1 MKIRFSYIMLILS
14 LSVAGCAA
22 YFSVWGLSQLF
33 AGASTA
39 VIIMASILEVGKVVT
54 TTALHRYWHK
64 LATGLKIYLTISVG
78 VLMLITSAGI
88 YGFLSNAYQ
97 KTSNKLEIHEGE
109 LGILDGKKAI
119 FEKGVADNQK
129 IIDAKAKRID
139 QLTNLRGNQ
148 ETRLDG
154 STSNRSRNSVRG
166 DIQSANTEIQKLT
179 KDIDDLN
186 VKNGVL
192 SDSIGVYDVK
202 ALELKSNS
210 DVAGEVGPLKYISE
224 LTGTPMAKVV
234 NYLILLL
241 IFVFDPLAIALILI
255 TNRVFQLEGQNN
267 PLEPKE
273 DETKKVLKD
282 AVKVL
287 KKQSYADSIKKV
299 IQDKMKRK
307 NLEKPEDNDQDFEQA
322 SLIDFENYIKSEEGD
337 AVSDAVS
344 EAVSEAVSD
353 VTLEQIAQIAQPE
366 KPKEKIQLE
375 DIKEIK
381 EGRGFSVPVP
391 DAKSTNTIERIGSN
405 KVVKNGD
412 NNKVYFKRG

>member
-1 MKIRFSYIMLILS
+1 MLLLS

-39 VIIMASILEVGKVVT
+39 VIIMASILEIGKVVT
-54 TTALHRYWHK
+54 TTALHRYWSK
-64 LATGLKIYLTISVG
+64 LARGLKIYLTISVG
-78 VLMLITSAGI
+78 VLMMITSAGI

-119 FEKGVADNQK
+119 FEKSIADNQK
-129 IIDAKAKRID
+129 IINSKTKRID

-148 ETRLDG
+148 EARLDG
-154 STSNRSRNSVRG
+154 SNSNRSRNSVRS
-166 DIQSANTEIQKLT
+166 DIQNANTEIQSLT
-179 KDIDDLN
+179 KDIDELN

-202 ALELKSNS
+202 SLELKSSS
-210 DVAGEVGPLKYISE
+210 DIAGEVGPLKYISE
-224 LTGTPMAKVV
+224 LTGAPMANVV

-255 TNRVFQLEGQNN
+255 TNRVFQIEGQNN
-267 PLEPKE
+267 PLEPNK
-273 DETKKVLKD
+273 DETKEVLED

-299 IQDKMKRK
+299 IQEKMKRK
-307 NLEKPEDNDQDFEQA
+307 
-322 SLIDFENYIKSEEGD
+322 KSEAKEVTEQVTEQVTEEPID

-353 VTLEQIAQIAQPE
+353 VTLERVEQIAQAE

-391 DAKSTNTIERIGSN
+391 DAKTTNTIERIGSN

>member
-1 MKIRFSYIMLILS
+1 MKIKFSYIMLLLS

-39 VIIMASILEVGKVVT
+39 VIIMASILEIGKVVT
-54 TTALHRYWHK
+54 TTALHRYWSK
-64 LATGLKIYLTISVG
+64 LARGLKIYLTISVG
-78 VLMLITSAGI
+78 VLMMITSAGI

-119 FEKGVADNQK
+119 FEKSIADNQK
-129 IIDAKAKRID
+129 IINSKTKRID

-148 ETRLDG
+148 EARLDG
-154 STSNRSRNSVRG
+154 SNSNRSRNSVRS
-166 DIQSANTEIQKLT
+166 DIQNANTEIQSLT
-179 KDIDDLN
+179 KDIDELN
-186 VKNGVL
+186 AKNGVL

-202 ALELKSNS
+202 SLELKSSS
-210 DVAGEVGPLKYISE
+210 DIAGEVGPLKYISE
-224 LTGTPMAKVV
+224 LTGAPMANVV

-255 TNRVFQLEGQNN
+255 TNRVFQIEGQNN
-267 PLEPKE
+267 PLEPNK
-273 DETKKVLKD
+273 DETKEVLED

-299 IQDKMKRK
+299 IQEKMKRK
-307 NLEKPEDNDQDFEQA
+307 
-322 SLIDFENYIKSEEGD
+322 KSEAKEVTEQVTEQVTEEVTEEPIDTVSD

-344 EAVSEAVSD
+344 EAVSD
-353 VTLEQIAQIAQPE
+353 VTLERVEQIAQAE
-366 KPKEKIQLE
+366 KPKEKIQLG

-391 DAKSTNTIERIGSN
+391 DAKTTNTIERIGSN